1 MKRSLDRK
9 MDRILERENSGRI
22 KKGIRNRALRKL
34 FANRLSVLGFI
45 IFIVILVMCLGA
57 PLFTQ
62 YSATKVDLRNI
73 LSPPTTRL
81 EGIYGPGSSM
91 GAVSPS
97 GWDWEAPLWPLCWAY
112 HWVPWQVIRAAGL
125 TGSS

>member
-45 IFIVILVMCLGA
+45 IFIVILDM
-57 PLFTQ
+57 
-62 YSATKVDLRNI
+62 
-73 LSPPTTRL
+73 
-81 EGIYGPGSSM
+81 
-91 GAVSPS
+91 
-97 GWDWEAPLWPLCWAY
+97 
-112 HWVPWQVIRAAGL
+112 
-125 TGSS
+125 

>member
-62 YSATKVDLRNI
+62 YSATKVFPHIWDRQDRKGHMGQNPLRRPYFHRRGAGKRPCGH
-73 LSPPTTRL
+73 SPGCIAGDYGRL
-81 EGIYGPGSSM
+81 
-91 GAVSPS
+91 
-97 GWDWEAPLWPLCWAY
+97 
-112 HWVPWQVIRAAGL
+112 
-125 TGSS
+125 

>member
-1 MKRSLDRK
+1 MKHSLDRK

-73 LSPPTTRL
+73 KPAHVFPHIWDRQDRKGHMGQNPLRRPYFHRRGAGKRPCGHSPGCIAGDYGRL
-81 EGIYGPGSSM
+81 
-91 GAVSPS
+91 
-97 GWDWEAPLWPLCWAY
+97 
-112 HWVPWQVIRAAGL
+112 
-125 TGSS
+125 

>member
-1 MKRSLDRK
+1 MKHSLDRK

-73 LSPPTTRL
+73 LSPPT
-81 EGIYGPGSSM
+81 SSHIF
-91 GAVSPS
+91 GTEFPS
-97 GWDWEAPLWPLCWAY
+97 AWGWEAHLWLRSWGCRWGL
-112 HWVPWQVIRAAGL
+112 WQVIRAAGL